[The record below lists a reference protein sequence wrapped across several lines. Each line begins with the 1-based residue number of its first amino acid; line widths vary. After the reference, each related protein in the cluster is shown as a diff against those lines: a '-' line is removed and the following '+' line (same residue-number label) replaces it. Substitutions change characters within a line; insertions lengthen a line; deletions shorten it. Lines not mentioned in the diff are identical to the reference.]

1 MTQSGAAAG
10 SLDVRARRVVSSEG
24 QEVKVDRGEA
34 VAPDTADCIRLELPV
49 DSRYMRVVRLV
60 ASGLGAT
67 VGFDVEGVDDFR
79 IAVDELCAAMLEVSN
94 GSGLDLSFEMR
105 EDGIEVNGQTRTDPE
120 AQLSTERFALSE
132 QILRVAA
139 DRYTVSVDGGTASF
153 TVYKRV

>member
-1 MTQSGAAAG
+1 
-10 SLDVRARRVVSSEG
+10 
-24 QEVKVDRGEA
+24 VKVDRGEVEA
-34 VAPDTADCIRLELPV
+34 LDTPDCIRLELPV

-67 VGFDVEGVDDFR
+67 VGFDVEAVDDFR

-94 GSGLDLSFEMR
+94 GSVLDLSFEVR

-120 AQLSTERFALSE
+120 ARLNPERFALSE

-139 DRYTVSVDGGTASF
+139 DRYTVSVDAGAARF
-153 TVYKRV
+153 TVYKRI

>member
-1 MTQSGAAAG
+1 
-10 SLDVRARRVVSSEG
+10 
-24 QEVKVDRGEA
+24 VKVDRREA
-34 VAPDTADCIRLELPV
+34 AAPDIPDCVRLELPV

-67 VGFDVEGVDDFR
+67 VGFDVEAVDDFR

-94 GSGLDLSFEMR
+94 GSSLDLSFEVR
-105 EDGIEVNGQTRTDPE
+105 DDGIEVNGQTRTDPT
-120 AQLSTERFALSE
+120 ARLNTERFALSE

-139 DRYTVSVDGGTASF
+139 DRYTVNVDGGTARF